1 MGWFSFLLEEG
12 HDFIMPEVVLVLVGV
27 KARLLNSDLISAGI
41 KTSIRGYNLIPAFSL
56 GQILRL
62 LLFITVVP
70 SGHGEGELGR
80 KLETCF
86 YPQVE
91 L

>member
-1 MGWFSFLLEEG
+1 VGWFSFLLEEG

-27 KARLLNSDLISAGI
+27 KARLLNSDLISAG
-41 KTSIRGYNLIPAFSL
+41 
-56 GQILRL
+56 QILRL
-62 LLFITVVP
+62 LLFLTVVP